1 MENLIDILQP
11 NDPLLM
17 TLGQMFASVGMGK
30 QAVEAFLKNN
40 KISNAIGKIFG
51 AKIQIFHV
59 PLKSTFQNWIF
70 QVD

>member
-40 KISNAIGKIFG
+40 KISSAIG
-51 AKIQIFHV
+51 
-59 PLKSTFQNWIF
+59 N
-70 QVD
+70 

>member
-1 MENLIDILQP
+1 
-11 NDPLLM
+11 M

-51 AKIQIFHV
+51 AKIQIFYV
-59 PLKSTFQNWIF
+59 ALKSTFQNWIF